1 MERKDEEREKE
12 VYEASV
18 TDSVSLLKQLMAEDA
33 LTLAR
38 AAITCFNETPLHVAA
53 MLGHLDFTKY
63 LLTHKPDMTMAVD
76 SRGRSPLHLA
86 SANGYVEMVNILL
99 SVNSDSCLIQDEDGR
114 TPLHLAVK
122 KGQVEI
128 VRKLF
133 GARRQVV
140 RYKLDQGETI
150 LHYAVKQNRL
160 GVLKLLLELKGEFEF
175 LNSKDDYGNTVL
187 HTATALKQFEVNTKF
202 IFQIR
207 QV

>member
-1 MERKDEEREKE
+1 
-12 VYEASV
+12 
-18 TDSVSLLKQLMAEDA
+18 
-33 LTLAR
+33 
-38 AAITCFNETPLHVAA
+38 
-53 MLGHLDFTKY
+53 
-63 LLTHKPDMTMAVD
+63 MTMVVD
-76 SRGRSPLHLA
+76 SQERSPPHLA

-99 SVNSDSCLIQDEDGR
+99 SINSDACLIQDEDGS

-122 KGQVEI
+122 KGQFEI

-150 LHYAVKQNRL
+150 MHYAVKQNRL